1 MYPIRGVIVM
11 KISVAPAIIAV
22 CLFLLSCDR
31 MPGGGKY
38 HAPRA
43 DKGIMDVRGLDFP
56 KGPVIDLRG
65 QWEFYWSRLI
75 DPDEF
80 KKPGR
85 APQTG
90 HLDLPGLWNG
100 YRVDDKVLDG
110 MGYATFR
117 LTILVPPGVRLY
129 GLKITEFESSYR
141 MWVNGKL
148 IAETGVVGADAGS
161 SKPSWKRAEAYFQEN
176 SSVLDVV
183 LHVSN
188 FSHNKGGPEEVI
200 RFGSAEGIA
209 RYKSGR
215 YGIELFL
222 AGSILIMALYH
233 FIIFFIRRTDRS
245 ALFFALLCLCVSIK
259 TTMGG
264 EKVFLDMIPR
274 IDWTTAVRIEYLL
287 TLSSIPLFMLFFQ
300 HVFRNEISIWAV
312 RSAVAVFCVLG
323 AVILATDAVFFTMLG
338 PAMIALVLLFGLY
351 AIVPV
356 TMALTRKRQG
366 AALFL
371 GGLVV
376 LFLSVVNDFLFN
388 TMLVD
393 TTFLI
398 PAGYSIGLFIFIL
411 SQSSVLALRFSSAFA
426 TVAELSRDLEK
437 RVDERTAELQDERNK
452 LAKIAIEDD
461 LTGLYNRRY
470 SLEYLKSEFYRFS
483 RYGAVFS
490 VLIID
495 LDHFKKVND
504 TYGHLAGDTLLR
516 EIGSVLKAMMR
527 MSDVCGRFGGEEF
540 IIVLPGTGM
549 DAAAALAEKI
559 RARIEALELTAGDS
573 RYSVSCSIGLSQA
586 NGADGNYNVVLQ
598 RADSALYAAKDRG
611 RNRVVCME

>member
-1 MYPIRGVIVM
+1 
-11 KISVAPAIIAV
+11 
-22 CLFLLSCDR
+22 
-31 MPGGGKY
+31 
-38 HAPRA
+38 
-43 DKGIMDVRGLDFP
+43 
-56 KGPVIDLRG
+56 
-65 QWEFYWSRLI
+65 
-75 DPDEF
+75 
-80 KKPGR
+80 
-85 APQTG
+85 
-90 HLDLPGLWNG
+90 
-100 YRVDDKVLDG
+100 
-110 MGYATFR
+110 
-117 LTILVPPGVRLY
+117 
-129 GLKITEFESSYR
+129 
-141 MWVNGKL
+141 
-148 IAETGVVGADAGS
+148 
-161 SKPSWKRAEAYFQEN
+161 
-176 SSVLDVV
+176 
-183 LHVSN
+183 
-188 FSHNKGGPEEVI
+188 
-200 RFGSAEGIA
+200 
-209 RYKSGR
+209 
-215 YGIELFL
+215 
-222 AGSILIMALYH
+222 
-233 FIIFFIRRTDRS
+233 
-245 ALFFALLCLCVSIK
+245 
-259 TTMGG
+259 
-264 EKVFLDMIPR
+264 
-274 IDWTTAVRIEYLL
+274 
-287 TLSSIPLFMLFFQ
+287 MLFFQ